1 MAFLLPALAAAAW
14 AAETRAAAAEKEE
27 EEDVVMCRPV
37 SKFTHTLTKLTDYF
51 LILFLVR
58 DETDC
63 VMQ

>member
-1 MAFLLPALAAAAW
+1 MTSSRFEFIGYPSVYPNL
-14 AAETRAAAAEKEE
+14 K
-27 EEDVVMCRPV
+27 
-37 SKFTHTLTKLTDYF
+37 KLTDYF